1 MFRPRP
7 FVAPCLKRQFLS
19 SPSLHLHQV
28 RCKTIKHLYKGG
40 RPRQPRKPPVVAS
53 VQKEAK
59 IKAEPEKPSIPPK
72 KPRDPLQ
79 GMREAAERENF
90 YKYTPPTPEKSAIS
104 TPEPVTVGPS
114 SSTTTEKTT
123 QTVPK
128 QVFAEPT
135 IPPAPGSLG
144 NRPIPPPSSSRQIPP
159 GGQGDR
165 RWMYYAMAAIF
176 AVGGAYLF
184 FSSPSPRVVHARK
197 DIAEA
202 TSEPIPKNVVE
213 AISILK
219 EVFGDRCST
228 EEDDLEEFSGA
239 GIMNIGGG
247 SKPRA
252 IVWPESTRDVE
263 IILRT
268 ANTYNVPIIPY
279 SGGTSLE
286 GYEFLGTWLM

>member
-1 MFRPRP
+1 M
-7 FVAPCLKRQFLS
+7 
-19 SPSLHLHQV
+19 
-28 RCKTIKHLYKGG
+28 
-40 RPRQPRKPPVVAS
+40 
-53 VQKEAK
+53 QKEAK
-59 IKAEPEKPSIPPK
+59 IRVEPEKTSIPPK
-72 KPRDPLQ
+72 KPKDPLQ
-79 GMREAAERENF
+79 GMREAAEREKL
-90 YKYTPPTPEKSAIS
+90 YKYTPPTPEKPTTS
-104 TPEPVTVGPS
+104 TPEPVTVAPS
-114 SSTTTEKTT
+114 SSTTTGKTT

-128 QVFAEPT
+128 QVFAEPA
-135 IPPAPGSLG
+135 ILPAPGSSG
-144 NRPIPPPSSSRQIPP
+144 NRPIPPPSSSSRQIPP
-159 GGQGDR
+159 GGTGDR

-197 DIAEA
+197 DVVEA
-202 TSEPIPKNVVE
+202 TSEATPKNVVE

-228 EEDDLEEFSGA
+228 EQDDLEEFGGA
-239 GIMNIGGG
+239 GIMNIGAG

-268 ANTYNVPIIPY
+268 ANTYNVPVIPY